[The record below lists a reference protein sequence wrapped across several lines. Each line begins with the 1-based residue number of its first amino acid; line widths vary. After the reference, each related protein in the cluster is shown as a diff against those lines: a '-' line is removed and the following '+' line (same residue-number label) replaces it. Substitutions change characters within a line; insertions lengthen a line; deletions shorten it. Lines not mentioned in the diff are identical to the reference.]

1 MRQFG
6 PATMVANLLN
16 FGRVAVLE
24 MFVPS
29 TFRRRPYRKGLVT
42 TMPFRCRLFRCR
54 LSGNSPFHATIT
66 PVNRTPVNRGE
77 PRRELD
83 RPS

>member
-42 TMPFRCRLFRCR
+42 TMPFRCRLFRR
-54 LSGNSPFHATIT
+54 SLSGNSPFHATIT